1 MSPQEVKETNVVQRP
16 VQESV
21 TFGELD
27 LALVNA
33 LQLQPRASWVDLA
46 GPLGTTATTLARRW
60 DRLSKAGLAW
70 VTASFGREF
79 ARSRCISYVMIRS
92 DPRARSNVV
101 KQLAL
106 YPEIATI
113 EVATGGHDVNCDVL
127 TRDLRELDR
136 FLTEKV
142 YGVPGVTSVSILL
155 TTSLYL
161 EGSRWRLRSL
171 DQDQLNV
178 LNKST
183 MSLTQGNYVNDLD
196 ELDRSLLEHLAN
208 DGRLSWAELASLT
221 DASTAT
227 ARRRVNK
234 LISSGIVTFR
244 CELAH
249 SLAGWPIQAS
259 LLAQAPASEVDRVCR
274 VLAAWPECRFLAAV
288 TGTANIYATF
298 WVRDLGE
305 LQRLEARTSGNF
317 PALTVVDRMVALN
330 TPKRMG
336 HLCDDEGR
344 RTGTVPISPW

>member
-1 MSPQEVKETNVVQRP
+1 MERPDLKEKNVPERHTP
-16 VQESV
+16 ESV
-21 TFGELD
+21 TLGELD

-46 GPLGTTATTLARRW
+46 GPLGTTPTTLARRW
-60 DRLSKAGLAW
+60 ERLSAAGLAW

-79 ARSRCISYVMIRS
+79 ARSRCISYVMV
-92 DPRARSNVV
+92 RAEPGERSNVV
-101 KQLAL
+101 EHLARC
-106 YPEIATI
+106 PEVATI
-113 EVATGGHDVNCDVL
+113 EVATGGHDINSDIL

-171 DQDQLNV
+171 DQGQLNV

-183 MSLTQGNYVNDLD
+183 MSLMQGTYISDLD
-196 ELDRSLLEHLAN
+196 DLDRTLLKHLAH
-208 DGRLSWAELASLT
+208 DGRLSWAELAALT
-221 DASTAT
+221 GASTAT
-227 ARRRVNK
+227 ARRRVNR
-234 LISSGIVTFR
+234 LISSGIMTFR
-244 CELAH
+244 CEIAH
-249 SLAGWPIQAS
+249 ALAGWPIQAS
-259 LLAQAPASEVDRVCR
+259 LLAQAPAVDVDRICQA
-274 VLAAWPECRFLAAV
+274 LASWPECRFVAAV

-317 PALTVVDRMVALN
+317 PSLDVIDRMVALS

-336 HLCDDEGR
+336 HLCDGEGR
-344 RTGTVPISPW
+344 RVGIVPISPW

>member
-1 MSPQEVKETNVVQRP
+1 MKETDAAP
-16 VQESV
+16 SLVQEPV
-21 TFGELD
+21 IFAELD

-70 VTASFGREF
+70 VTASFGPEF

-92 DPRARSNVV
+92 EPAERTSVV
-101 KQLAL
+101 EQLAQC
-106 YPEIATI
+106 PEVATI
-113 EVATGGHDVNCDVL
+113 EVATGGHDINCDVL
-127 TRDLRELDR
+127 TLDLRDLDR

-142 YGVPGVTSVSILL
+142 HGVRGVISVSILL

-183 MSLTQGNYVNDLD
+183 MSRTQGNYVNHLD
-196 ELDRSLLEHLAN
+196 GLDRSLLGHLAN

-227 ARRRVNK
+227 VRRRVNK

-259 LLAQAPASEVDRVCR
+259 LLAQTPAADVDRICR

-288 TGTANIYATF
+288 TGTANVYATF

-305 LQRLEARTSGNF
+305 LQRLEARTSGHF
-317 PALTVVDRMVALN
+317 PSLTVVHRMVALN

>member
-1 MSPQEVKETNVVQRP
+1 MSPPKLKETGVAGLP
-16 VQESV
+16 VPESD

-33 LQLQPRASWVDLA
+33 LQLRPRASWVDLA

-60 DRLSKAGLAW
+60 ERLSAAGLAW

-79 ARSRCISYVMIRS
+79 SRSRCISYVMIRS
-92 DPRARSNVV
+92 DPRERSNVV
-101 KQLAL
+101 KQLARR
-106 YPEIATI
+106 PEVATI
-113 EVATGGHDVNCDVL
+113 EVATGGHHINSDGL
-127 TRDLRELDR
+127 TRDQRELDR
-136 FLTEKV
+136 FLTEHV

-171 DQDQLNV
+171 DQGQLDV

-183 MSLTQGNYVNDLD
+183 MSLTHGRYVVDLD
-196 ELDRSLLEHLAN
+196 DLDRSLLEHLAH
-208 DGRLSWAELASLT
+208 DGRLSWAELASVT
-221 DASTAT
+221 GASAAT
-227 ARRRVNK
+227 ARRRVNR

-244 CELAH
+244 CEIAH

-259 LLAQAPASEVDRVCR
+259 LLAQAPAVDVDSICQA
-274 VLAAWPECRFLAAV
+274 LASWPECRFVAAV

-305 LQRLEARTSGNF
+305 VQRLEARTSANF
-317 PALTVVDRMVALN
+317 PSLTVADRMVALS

-336 HLCDDEGR
+336 HLCDHEGR
-344 RTGTVPISPW
+344 RIGLVPISPW